1 MTEKTCPKEKKVS
14 SPPPSTKT
22 LYVVYTGTYEDSH
35 RVNIERT
42 TEHSTKEFPRSKLV
56 AATMTASVSPPG
68 VKAIL
73 LDIGKAHHAFLPSSI
88 VLSSITRARFLIVGV
103 RLH

>member
-35 RVNIERT
+35 RRE
-42 TEHSTKEFPRSKLV
+42 
-56 AATMTASVSPPG
+56 
-68 VKAIL
+68 
-73 LDIGKAHHAFLPSSI
+73 LPSI
-88 VLSSITRARFLIVGV
+88 LQKSSHDQSWL
-103 RLH
+103 LLP